1 MLIEYL
7 EQSAADLRALEQ
19 RLLGMANQYRMFM
32 DRDIREQM
40 EELKKEIR
48 KNQAKILSKVYAH
61 MQEFVLLKRHFPG
74 FFQVLKEDQYLS
86 RVINR
91 IEWLFEFKKL
101 DAATCQVELLKIKEQ
116 RKQLREAKEFLKKWV
131 GKVDKKSMEATW
143 PILKDQIADKMDRD
157 EVRGI
162 IKNKNKEL
170 RRKGWLLII
179 NEPFIISVLNRLFEK
194 LKKIREQ
201 EAEIK
206 LEIERLKGKNIY
218 ARSDAEKKL
227 KLVTKER
234 KKMER
239 KCEHVLLANYEYLL
253 KIKKQ
258 RPTWRDKTANMFMQ
272 NLIEKINI
280 NPINEKLWIEELNKK
295 LNS

>member
-7 EQSAADLRALEQ
+7 EQSAAELHTLEQ
-19 RLLGMANQYRMFM
+19 RLLSMANQYRMFM
-32 DRDIREQM
+32 DRDIRGQM

-48 KNQAKILSKVYAH
+48 KNQAKILSKVYIH
-61 MQEFVLLKRHFPG
+61 MQEFVLLKTHFPS
-74 FFQVLKEDQYLS
+74 FFQVLKEDPYLS
-86 RVINR
+86 RIINR

-101 DAATCQVELLKIKEQ
+101 DAASCQAELLKIKEE
-116 RKQLREAKEFLKKWV
+116 RRQLREAKDFLKKWV
-131 GKVDKKSMEATW
+131 GKIDKKSMEATW
-143 PILKDQIADKMDRD
+143 SILKGQIADKMDRD
-157 EVRGI
+157 EALQV

-194 LKKIREQ
+194 LKKIREH
-201 EAEIK
+201 EAETK

-218 ARSDAEKKL
+218 ARSDAEKRL
-227 KLVTKER
+227 KLAIKER

-239 KCEHVLLANYEYLL
+239 KCEHVLLANYDYLL

-258 RPTWRDKTANMFMQ
+258 RPTWRDKNANIFMQ

-280 NPINEKLWIEELNKK
+280 NPINEKAWIAEMNKK